1 MRGTASRCHVW
12 KNDNREQYNRDSLR
26 YPSALTDAEWAEIE
40 PLVPP
45 ARPGGNKR
53 TIILRDIVDG
63 IMYVL
68 GTGCQWRAV
77 PSDLPPRST
86 LYDYLQRWTHD
97 GTLERMHHTLYVKCR
112 ENAGRSASP
121 TAAVIDSQS
130 VKGAEKGGPRSTRR
144 VMTQT
149 REPKAKSATFWS
161 TPRA

>member
-1 MRGTASRCHVW
+1 MW

-26 YPSALTDAEWAEIE
+26 YPSDLTDAEWAEIE

-144 VMTQT
+144 VTTQAKKS
-149 REPKAKSATFWS
+149 KARSVTSWS
-161 TPRA
+161 TRRA

>member
-1 MRGTASRCHVW
+1 MW
-12 KNDNREQYNRDSLR
+12 KSDNRDRYNRDNLR
-26 YPSALTDAEWAEIE
+26 YPSDLTDAEWAQVE
-40 PLVPP
+40 PLLPP

-53 TIILRDIVDG
+53 TVVLRQIVDG

-77 PSDLPPRST
+77 PKDLPPRST

-112 ENAGRSASP
+112 EKAGRSASP

-130 VKGAEKGGPRSTRR
+130 VKGAEKGGARSTRR
-144 VMTQT
+144 ATMQA
-149 REPKAKSATFWS
+149 RKSKARSATSWS
-161 TPRA
+161 TPRG